1 MENMTRLTVSVSEN
15 RVATVTISN
24 PALQNMTPAAV
35 NELNALLPRLKA
47 DDIRAVVF
55 AGDDPD
61 YFIRHFPVE
70 EVDASAPGNGSTCEA
85 NKDDVFLAIEN
96 LPKPVIAALD
106 GSAAG
111 DGLEFAMACDIRV
124 AKDGPY
130 RFGLTEILTSIL
142 SGAGGTKRLPQ
153 LVDRKHALEMMR
165 RARLM
170 SPRQAFEYGLV
181 EVLVPAEDKE
191 TALQRAQGI
200 AADMAG
206 RSPLAVAD
214 IKMLVRQAQAPV
226 SSDMLRQESRLFA
239 DVLATATAQRL
250 MREIAAD
257 HKQSRQTGPQ
267 AANIGL

>member
-47 DDIRAVVF
+47 DDIRAVFF

-85 NKDDVFLAIEN
+85 HKDDVFLEIEN

-111 DGLEFAMACDIRV
+111 DGLEFACDIRV

-142 SGAGGTKRLPQ
+142 SGAGGTQRLPQ
-153 LVDRKHALEMMR
+153 LVDRKRALEMIR

-181 EVLVPAEDKE
+181 EVLVPAEGKE

-200 AADMAG
+200 AADIAG

-214 IKMLVRQAQAPV
+214 IKMLVRPAQAPV

-267 AANIGL
+267 VANIGL